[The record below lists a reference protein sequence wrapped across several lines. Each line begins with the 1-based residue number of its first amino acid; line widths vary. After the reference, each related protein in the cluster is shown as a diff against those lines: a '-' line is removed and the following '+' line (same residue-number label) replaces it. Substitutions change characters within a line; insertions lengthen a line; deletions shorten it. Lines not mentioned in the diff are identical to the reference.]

1 MPKKLETLEAE
12 LRRWKGIEETNKK
25 YPHGVLAVGEK
36 VIYKKDLVTRMIAK
50 LEKAI
55 AKAKQGGGR
64 TRRHKHHT
72 RKHRSTRS
80 TRALTAR
87 RH

>member
-25 YPHGVLAVGEK
+25 YPHGVPAAGEK
-36 VIYKKDLVTRMIAK
+36 VIYKKDLVARMIAK

-55 AKAKQGGGR
+55 AKAKAKGGG
-64 TRRHKHHT
+64 TRRRRHSRRRTT
-72 RKHRSTRS
+72 RKH
-80 TRALTAR
+80 
-87 RH
+87 

>member
-12 LRRWKGIEETNKK
+12 LRRWKGIADTNKK
-25 YPHGVLAVGEK
+25 YPHGVLAFGEK

-55 AKAKQGGGR
+55 AKAKAKGGG
-64 TRRHKHHT
+64 TRRRRHSRRRTT
-72 RKHRSTRS
+72 RKH
-80 TRALTAR
+80 
-87 RH
+87 